1 MNFTITTL
9 LVKQWEILTKELLQT
24 LILAKKMHFTFKMTC
39 CTFVFLQ
46 ILLAGRLIRFYLNVD
61 LIALKLLNYDQ
72 QFCYATTQI
81 SCNLLLMKSS
91 SPWVENFELWWK
103 SKVQMDKTD
112 SFISIICYR
121 LTRWFQMTW
130 SFDLLA
136 KLLKKESTLWVTS

>member
-1 MNFTITTL
+1 MWTYITICSNYWL
-9 LVKQWEILTKELLQT
+9 R
-24 LILAKKMHFTFKMTC
+24 FKMTC
-39 CTFVFLQ
+39 CTSVFLQ

-81 SCNLLLMKSS
+81 SCNLLLMKNS

-112 SFISIICYR
+112 SFISIVYYR

-130 SFDLLA
+130 SFDLLT
-136 KLLKKESTLWVTS
+136 KLLKKESTLWVPS